1 MVKSRMQAPGA
12 SAEYSSTV
20 DCVGKVMRNEG
31 VFAFWKGTA
40 ARIPRVAV
48 GQSITL
54 AGYDQIMLLIN
65 KVF

>member
-1 MVKSRMQAPGA
+1 MVKSRMQSPLAA
-12 SAEYSSTV
+12 TEYANTA
-20 DCVGKVMRNEG
+20 DCVRKVVQNEG
-31 VFAFWKGTA
+31 VLAFWKGTA

-65 KVF
+65 RLF

>member
-12 SAEYSSTV
+12 GLEYSNTL
-20 DCVGKVMRNEG
+20 DCATKVLRNEG
-31 VFAFWKGTA
+31 VLAFWKGTA

-54 AGYDQIMLLIN
+54 AGYDQIMLIIN
-65 KVF
+65 KFF